1 MVNWLRSVDDLSV
14 IETLQFNGDNMLEIV
29 LQYDPSLHDGKSS
42 PATASE
48 AHHLLEDGNQKFSKW
63 LANLDEEE
71 SSRRVL
77 KIYSG
82 EMGTSAISGAVLKQ
96 NPFAAI
102 LSCADARVPTELI
115 FTRAAN
121 QIFSVR
127 VAGNVLASACLGS
140 LDYAVEN
147 LDSVRLLV
155 VLGHTGCGAVTAA
168 VDAMQKHTNY
178 INVPVNQPL
187 RVIVDSLMAVV
198 ISAENAL
205 RKVYGSQA
213 SRAPGYRSALIEM
226 AVGMNAAL
234 IADIIQR
241 TYTNLI
247 SEKLG
252 VVYGIYNL
260 QNRLVG
266 RPAGESFPDSWEAGL
281 FAPPEDEAGI
291 ILLSNQLASSEFIKN
306 LLGDTAT

>member
-1 MVNWLRSVDDLSV
+1 
-14 IETLQFNGDNMLEIV
+14 MLELV
-29 LQYDPSLHDGKSS
+29 LQYDPSMQDGNSS
-42 PATASE
+42 PTTARE
-48 AHHLLEDGNQKFSKW
+48 AQRLLEDGNQNFAKW
-63 LANLDEEE
+63 LANLEDEQNP
-71 SSRRVL
+71 RRVL
-77 KIYSG
+77 KIYPG
-82 EMGTSAISGAVLKQ
+82 EIETSASSGAVLKQ
-96 NPFAAI
+96 NPFAAF

-127 VAGNVLASACLGS
+127 VAGNVLAAACLGS

-147 LDSVRLLV
+147 LESVHLLV

-168 VDAMQKHTNY
+168 VDSKQKHTNY
-178 INVPVNQPL
+178 INIAVNQPL

-205 RKVYGSQA
+205 HKVYGSQVDP
-213 SRAPGYRSALIEM
+213 APGHRSALIEM
-226 AVGMNAAL
+226 AVSLNAAL
-234 IADIIQR
+234 IAGIIQR

-247 SEKLG
+247 SEELG

-266 RPAGESFPDSWEAGL
+266 RPAGESYPGNWEAGL
-281 FAPPEDEAGI
+281 FAPPEDEQGI
-291 ILLSNQLASSEFIKN
+291 ILLSDQLAGSKFIEN
-306 LLGDTAT
+306 VLGNKAA